1 MARAVDLDLTPFVGG
16 RLSLTMGDY
25 TFSLPSDFPTPLLIA
40 VNKAMTLFGRASQ
53 GEDVP
58 DEKVQEADAE
68 MWRVLSEIME
78 NAEPAPPKP
87 VRELFTNVAAIRL
100 LSFLLNSFRE
110 APASKGAPRQWASPA
125 AADRPG

>member
-1 MARAVDLDLTPFVGG
+1 MPRTVDLDLTPFIGS

-25 TFSLPSDFPTPLLIA
+25 SFTLPSDFPTPLLIA
-40 VNKAMTLFGRASQ
+40 VNKALTLFGRASQ

-58 DEKVQEADAE
+58 DDKVQEADAE

-78 NAEPAPPKP
+78 NAEPPPPKP

-100 LSFLLNSFRE
+100 LSFLLNSFGE
-110 APASKGAPRQWASPA
+110 ALTSKGSSR
-125 AADRPG
+125 